1 MPKLSGLASAL
12 HVRNRPATRKASDA
26 DNRQNTKTKMKQRTT
41 LARLEVLTDSLN
53 SITGSPA
60 KPYTTG
66 TVPTLANAGNYH
78 LDGAYGGWALHRMC
92 EGGGASDVFRSG
104 HISKSALASLICAY
118 RDGIEDTLRA
128 ADTKGGEA

>member
-1 MPKLSGLASAL
+1 
-12 HVRNRPATRKASDA
+12 
-26 DNRQNTKTKMKQRTT
+26 MKQRTT

-53 SITGSPA
+53 HITGSPA

-128 ADTKGGEA
+128 ADTKGCEA